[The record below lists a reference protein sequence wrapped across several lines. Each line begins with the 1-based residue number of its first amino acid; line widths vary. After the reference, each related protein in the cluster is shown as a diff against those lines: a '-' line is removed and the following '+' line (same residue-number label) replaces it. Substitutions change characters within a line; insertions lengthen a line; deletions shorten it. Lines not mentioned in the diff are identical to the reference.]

1 MKSLIAVITVIV
13 GVLAIS
19 YGATCGLLYLACL
32 CFGVEFNILYATGI
46 WICLIIL
53 SSAISPK
60 KG

>member
-1 MKSLIAVITVIV
+1 MKLWIAVIAMLV
-13 GVLAIS
+13 GFFAIS
-19 YGATCGLLYLACL
+19 YGITCGLLYLACL
-32 CFGVEFNILYATGI
+32 CFGAQFNILYATGI